1 MSDSTRILVA
11 SDFSAHARHAAERAA
26 LVLRERPGSL
36 LLVHVMPGD
45 TLAQLRAWLGAG
57 HTAEAQLQR
66 QAEGELE
73 ALAQRLRSERQAA
86 VQVQLKTGPV
96 VDELLAEAEA
106 EDRDAGL
113 IALGARGLGFMRR
126 LALGSTAERLMRCT
140 TRPLLVV
147 RQTPHEP
154 YRSVLVA
161 VDFSPW
167 SLGTLHAARD
177 VAPNAQLTLLTVYE
191 VPYEDKLRLAGVDEA
206 TFGHYREQARVLAT
220 QRLHA
225 LAGQAGLAPGH
236 WRACVVEGE
245 AAFRIVEKE
254 QEFDC
259 DLVAVGKHGTSMTLD
274 LLLGSVTQHLVAE
287 GSGDLLIAMRREG

>member
-1 MSDSTRILVA
+1 MSEPACILVA
-11 SDFSAHARHAAERAA
+11 TDFSAHARHAADRAA
-26 LVLRERPGSL
+26 LVAHETSAALVL
-36 LLVHVMPGD
+36 LHVMPGD

-57 HTAEAQLQR
+57 HVAETRLHEQARAQLDELVQR
-66 QAEGELE
+66 LH
-73 ALAQRLRSERQAA
+73 AQRPLPVA
-86 VQVQLKTGPV
+86 VQLKAGPV
-96 VDELLAEAEA
+96 IDELMAEADA
-106 EDRDAGL
+106 RGAGL
-113 IALGARGLGFMRR
+113 IALGARGIGFMRR
-126 LALGSTAERLMRCT
+126 LVLGSTAERLMRRT

-161 VDFSPW
+161 LDFSAW
-167 SLGTLHAARD
+167 SAGTLQAARE
-177 VAPNAQLTLLTVYE
+177 VAPNALLTLLTVYQ
-191 VPYEDKLRLAGVDEA
+191 VPYEDKLRLAGVDET
-206 TFGHYREQARVLAT
+206 TFSHYREQARVQAT

-225 LAGQAGLAPGH
+225 LAGQAGLVPGS

-259 DLVAVGKHGTSMTLD
+259 DLVAVGKHGTSMTVD

-287 GSGDLLIAMRREG
+287 GSGDLLIPTRREA